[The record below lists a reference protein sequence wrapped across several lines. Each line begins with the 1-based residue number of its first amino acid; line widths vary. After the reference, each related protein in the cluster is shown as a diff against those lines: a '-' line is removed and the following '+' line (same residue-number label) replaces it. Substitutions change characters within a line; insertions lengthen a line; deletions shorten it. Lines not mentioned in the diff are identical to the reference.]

1 MYSGLGFYD
10 KDIILLFKAIQKHV
24 EWHVW
29 HSEHQWSALFS
40 PDTKRN
46 KFSGQL
52 AELFLPWLRGHGPNH
67 WNIGRRRVHRI
78 SQGFRSVLVITC
90 QPKISTP
97 TSSSE
102 DHLAPRYPLN
112 VSVDIQLE
120 ECNYS
125 FFTRLEGTVY
135 FLGAE
140 TNLT

>member
-1 MYSGLGFYD
+1 MNSGLGFYD

-67 WNIGRRRVHRI
+67 WNIGRRREEG
-78 SQGFRSVLVITC
+78 SQDLPG
-90 QPKISTP
+90 
-97 TSSSE
+97 
-102 DHLAPRYPLN
+102 
-112 VSVDIQLE
+112 IQKCSRTDL
-120 ECNYS
+120 S
-125 FFTRLEGTVY
+125 
-135 FLGAE
+135 A
-140 TNLT
+140 